1 MINSFKT
8 YLNEARGTS
17 LSGLLF
23 LPRIGYYDQ
32 LMIPISSSMFKR
44 IWPDTLR
51 ATVFHTT
58 DGKGVKEIA
67 RLQGK
72 KKQISAFF
80 EMQSRYM
87 DIGVA
92 TQGGVHSVLEMD
104 ADVLLSAQGDVMSHL
119 DQKGRR
125 WTSISDLKETSR
137 YTKFTKVET
146 DLQKMFDPLVKKYLK
161 KGEFQE
167 NATVWELWRMAER
180 KVDKKTMSLIIK
192 DYIDGMEKVIKKNI
206 DTFES
211 AMMSY
216 AKKRSTDYSWDEQIV
231 NNFQVKTAHFFKL
244 KLLRGENSLLPEQ
257 QELMEFAKSK
267 GWKTKMWDMPIGL
280 EIYTR
285 KVAKKELREMKSFTE
300 YNTCDCFGHELTEA
314 EYQGKKVELNNPTR
328 ASDGKKKFYVY
339 VKNEK
344 GNVIKLGFG
353 DPNME
358 IKRDDPARRKA
369 FRARHSC
376 DDDIGPKYKARYWSC
391 YQWRAGAKVE
401 N

>member
-1 MINSFKT
+1 VKSFKQ
-8 YLNEARGTS
+8 YLMERGTS

-58 DGKGVKEIA
+58 DGKGIKKIA
-67 RLQGK
+67 KLQGK
-72 KKQISAFF
+72 KSQISAFF
-80 EMQSRYM
+80 SMMSRYM

-104 ADVLLSAQGDVMSHL
+104 ADVLLSASGDVMSHL
-119 DQKGRR
+119 DQQGRR

-137 YTKFTKVET
+137 FVKFGAVEK

-180 KVDKKTMSLIIK
+180 KVDKKTMSMIIK
-192 DYIDGMEKVIKKNI
+192 DYMDGMERVIKKNI
-206 DTFES
+206 DTFSS
-211 AMMSY
+211 AMLSY
-216 AKKRSTDYSWDEQIV
+216 AKNRSTDLSWDEQIV
-231 NNFQVKTAHFFKL
+231 NNFKVKTAHFFKL

-267 GWKTKMWDMPIGL
+267 GWTIKMWDAPIEL
-280 EIYTR
+280 EVYTR
-285 KVAKKELREMKSFTE
+285 QVAAKEL
-300 YNTCDCFGHELTEA
+300 
-314 EYQGKKVELNNPTR
+314 GKPKPTKP
-328 ASDGKKKFYVY
+328 A
-339 VKNEK
+339 
-344 GNVIKLGFG
+344 
-353 DPNME
+353 
-358 IKRDDPARRKA
+358 KR
-369 FRARHSC
+369 S
-376 DDDIGPKYKARYWSC
+376 ISY
-391 YQWRAGAKVE
+391 
-401 N
+401 